1 MTHHT
6 LYTQQI
12 QYSSFNVHSP
22 TPTDSSYKIQIS
34 KYSLINI
41 VITFQIHER
50 FFAIKHHQQIDISV
64 FYSQTERYKP
74 KLCASHDEKEL
85 VTACYYCREMFC
97 ESCTPKSSQCSE
109 SKSKYGRGTI
119 SQEHRF
125 RSAYLPS
132 FSKKT

>member
-22 TPTDSSYKIQIS
+22 TPTDSSYKTQIS

-41 VITFQIHER
+41 IITFQIHKR

-64 FYSQTERYKP
+64 FYSQNERYKP
-74 KLCASHDEKEL
+74 KLCASHDDKEL
-85 VTACYYCREMFC
+85 MTVLSAQRVKANMEQV
-97 ESCTPKSSQCSE
+97 QC
-109 SKSKYGRGTI
+109 
-119 SQEHRF
+119 HRSVDSGVF
-125 RSAYLPS
+125 DYLILAKP
-132 FSKKT
+132 